1 VSSLRRRPIVIAAGV
16 LAFVVAFAVVGLLSR
31 SKPTAAATSTV
42 QSSAGGPVPSASWY
56 WTMAVS
62 PTDPNVLV
70 LGANNGLFRSADG
83 GKTWS
88 QVGPKNVNMTSLL
101 QVGKAI
107 YAGGVPSSPT
117 APPIVRTADARSAP
131 TGTSVLAVSTDG
143 GSTWKVVHPKGL
155 PNVSLQALTV
165 NPSGGTDLYALTT
178 TGKLYRSTDGA
189 SSFSLVSP
197 KLGVPPWAL
206 AETTN
211 GQFVAG
217 DMDNGAS
224 LGANAKAWKK
234 ESFTDPRG
242 TKMVMEYAVQPSDA
256 SHVLMTSYGVES
268 STDGGKTWH
277 VVLKSPVMFG
287 PVAWAGSAS
296 NTAYAIG
303 FDGSL
308 WRTDDGGKT
317 WTAVK

>member
-1 VSSLRRRPIVIAAGV
+1 
-16 LAFVVAFAVVGLLSR
+16 
-31 SKPTAAATSTV
+31 
-42 QSSAGGPVPSASWY
+42 
-56 WTMAVS
+56 MAVS
-62 PTDPNVLV
+62 PSDANVLV
-70 LGANNGLFRSADG
+70 LGTNAGLYRSTDG
-83 GKTWS
+83 GKTW
-88 QVGPKNVNMTSLL
+88 QQTGPKNVNATSLL
-101 QVGKAI
+101 QVGDSI
-107 YAGGVPSSPT
+107 YAGGVPAAST
-117 APPIVRTADARSAP
+117 APPVVRKGNARTAP
-131 TGTSVLAVSTDG
+131 TGTSLLTVSTDG
-143 GSTWKVVHPKGL
+143 GKSWQTLHPKGL

-165 NPSGGTDLYALTT
+165 NPSGGSDLYALTT
-178 TGKLYRSTDGA
+178 TGKLFRSTDGA
-189 SSFSLVSP
+189 KSFTLVSP

-206 AETTN
+206 AQTTN

-234 ESFTDPRG
+234 ESFKDPRG

-256 SHVLMTSYGVES
+256 SHVLMTSYGVEA

-287 PVAWAGSAS
+287 PVAWAAGSSS

-317 WTAVK
+317 WAPIK